1 MGERV
6 SSSQRMT
13 PYRRL
18 AGDSG
23 VVAYRSDAKAITVK
37 FVDGRQYTYTYA
49 SAGEHH
55 IEQMKLLAHAGQGL
69 CGYISKHVRDNYA
82 SAN

>member
-13 PYRRL
+13 PYRL

-23 VVAYRSDAKAITVK
+23 VTAFRSDAKAIAVK
-37 FVDGRQYTYTYA
+37 FVDGRQYTYA
-49 SAGEHH
+49 SAGAHH
-55 IEQMKLLAHAGQGL
+55 IEQMKLLAQAGQGL
-69 CGYISKHVRDNYA
+69 CGYINKHVREKYA
-82 SAN
+82 SAD